1 MDKKIEILI
10 VEDDN
15 DINKLLSD
23 MVDISGYNSKSAYSG
38 TEALIY
44 LKENEFDMILLDLMI
59 PGINGEEL
67 LEKIRQNYSMPIIVI
82 SAKDDKNTKIDMLKS
97 GADDF
102 ISKPFDID
110 ETIARIV
117 SNLRRYKLSSKQV
130 SEKILIVNEIKIN
143 KDTRDV
149 FINDNSINL
158 TSREFSL
165 LELFVT
171 NPKKVFTKSNLFE
184 SVWKEE
190 YMGDDNTISVHIS
203 NLRNKISKYTNSDYI
218 KTVWGIGYKLFD

>member
-149 FINDNSINL
+149 FINDNNINL

-203 NLRNKISKYTNSDYI
+203 NLRNKISKYANSDYI

>member
-82 SAKDDKNTKIDMLKS
+82 SAKYDKNTKIDMLKS

-203 NLRNKISKYTNSDYI
+203 NLRNKISKYANSDYI

>member
-203 NLRNKISKYTNSDYI
+203 NLRNKISKYANSDYI

>member
-110 ETIARIV
+110 ETIARIA

-203 NLRNKISKYTNSDYI
+203 NLRNKISKYANSDYI
-218 KTVWGIGYKLFD
+218 KTVWGIGYKLCD

>member
-110 ETIARIV
+110 ETIARIA

-203 NLRNKISKYTNSDYI
+203 NLRNKISKYANSDYI